1 MADPA
6 TLPATTAYP
15 AVSGEKT
22 LPADGASTI
31 DDRPPV
37 PLNAPLGDPEKAAA
51 ADSSEPGAKWRNQEI
66 HDIPYK

>member
-1 MADPA
+1 MRAA
-6 TLPATTAYP
+6 NP

-22 LPADGASTI
+22 LPDSATSTI

-37 PLNAPLGDPEKAAA
+37 PRNAPPADPEKATTAVVV
-51 ADSSEPGAKWRNQEI
+51 DSPEPGAKWRDQEV